1 MNRGFVEDEVGEVFE
16 AGVGGGVVLAAGV
29 FQLFSQRLQQRA
41 VALQVVKEILCSTN
55 NISSETNG
63 YLAHLQ

>member
-1 MNRGFVEDEVGEVFE
+1 MGEVFE
-16 AGVGGGVVLAAGV
+16 AGVGGGVVLTAGV